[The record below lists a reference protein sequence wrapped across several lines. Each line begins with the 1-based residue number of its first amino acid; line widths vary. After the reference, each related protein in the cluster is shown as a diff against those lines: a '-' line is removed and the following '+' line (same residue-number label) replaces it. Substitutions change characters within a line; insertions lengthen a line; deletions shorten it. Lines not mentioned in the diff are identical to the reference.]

1 MGRPSHSKDHEQ
13 GVGDSCVWSLANRK
27 GLGFAKDQFMRNA
40 RRIKNSGT
48 KKAIRIFVLVSFGSI
63 LTEAGELRAQARS
76 DLADTPNA
84 GGMRG
89 KISGE
94 FGIVDEES
102 AIFPTILTFDERIR
116 IYRRSFTEPESLI
129 GPALGAGIGQLHN
142 SPVEWGQG
150 AGGFGRRL
158 ASGYGQ
164 SAIARTIAFGVAATV
179 DEDSRFLPSNQSGI
193 WRRTRYAVVGTFVSR
208 TRSGGKMP
216 AISRLAGVYGAAFVA
231 NAWEPPS
238 ENGATDAL
246 KRGSTALL
254 SSVGWHV
261 LKEFWPD
268 IRRSFRHKQK
278 QLEPER

>member
-1 MGRPSHSKDHEQ
+1 MQNWTMGKRHGNWKIEIGKERRLETALAPDGQPLASSTAKFFYCSGFSSMGRPSHSKDHEQ
-13 GVGDSCVWSLANRK
+13 GVGDSCVWSFANRK

-40 RRIKNSGT
+40 RRIKNSGK

-76 DLADTPNA
+76 DAQERSDLTETSNA

-142 SPVEWGQG
+142 SPREWGQG
-150 AGGFGRRL
+150 AGGFGRR
-158 ASGYGQ
+158 
-164 SAIARTIAFGVAATV
+164 
-179 DEDSRFLPSNQSGI
+179 
-193 WRRTRYAVVGTFVSR
+193 
-208 TRSGGKMP
+208 
-216 AISRLAGVYGAAFVA
+216 
-231 NAWEPPS
+231 
-238 ENGATDAL
+238 
-246 KRGSTALL
+246 
-254 SSVGWHV
+254 
-261 LKEFWPD
+261 
-268 IRRSFRHKQK
+268 
-278 QLEPER
+278 

>member
-1 MGRPSHSKDHEQ
+1 MNKGLY
-13 GVGDSCVWSLANRK
+13 VDSCVWSSVNRK
-27 GLGFAKDQFMRNA
+27 GLGFAKEQFMRIA
-40 RRIKNSGT
+40 RRIKNPGT
-48 KKAIRIFVLVSFGSI
+48 KKAIRIFVLVSFGFI
-63 LTEAGELRAQARS
+63 LTEVGELRAQERS
-76 DLADTPNA
+76 DLTEPSNA
-84 GGMRG
+84 GRVRG

-102 AIFPTILTFDERIR
+102 ATFPTTLTFDERIR
-116 IYRRSFTEPESLI
+116 IYRRSFTDAENLI

-150 AGGFGRRL
+150 VGGFGRRL

-164 SAIARTIAFGVAATV
+164 SAVARTIAFGVGAAA
-179 DEDSRFLPSNQSGI
+179 DEDSRFVPSNQTGI

-208 TRSGGKMP
+208 TRSGRKMP
-216 AISRLAGVYGAAFVA
+216 AISLFAGAYGAAFVA

-238 ENGATDAL
+238 QNSATDAL

-268 IRRSFRHKQK
+268 IRRAFRHKQK
-278 QLEPER
+278 QLEPEE